1 MENLFKSIRLNEF
14 LIFISYIFWNLNIIY
29 QIYYCNKI
37 NIKIE
42 NVYYL
47 KNFFQKDL
55 IEFELIYKFQT

>member
-29 QIYYCNKI
+29 QIYYFNKI

-55 IEFELIYKFQT
+55 IEFELIYRFQT